1 MRCVLLGSFMFKCLS
16 LLQGTILP
24 GITRASIIELARRK
38 GYVVEEAEISV
49 EEALDAD
56 EMFTTGTAVVLC
68 AVGSLTYKVGHVSTI
83 MLMSQSDSFA
93 SLLLS
98 LLTIVWCPSLT
109 SCCSK
114 QYDRRKSTSSPH
126 RKLQWP
132 CRGFETASRDVLML

>member
-1 MRCVLLGSFMFKCLS
+1 MHCILSVVKFLS

-68 AVGSLTYKVGHVSTI
+68 AVGSLTYKVGRISSS
-83 MLMSQSDSFA
+83 MLLSLTDFFA
-93 SLLLS
+93 SLL
-98 LLTIVWCPSLT
+98 
-109 SCCSK
+109 
-114 QYDRRKSTSSPH
+114 
-126 RKLQWP
+126 
-132 CRGFETASRDVLML
+132 SRF